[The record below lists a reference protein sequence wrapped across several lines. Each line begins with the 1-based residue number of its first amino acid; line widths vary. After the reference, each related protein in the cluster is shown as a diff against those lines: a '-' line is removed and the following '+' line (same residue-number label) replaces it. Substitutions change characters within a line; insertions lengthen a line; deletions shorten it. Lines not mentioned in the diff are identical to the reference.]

1 MKPLKNQYGSVKPYT
16 RHQSDC
22 PHKNK
27 LDHNTCRCPKWLYV
41 KQRGAKD
48 RRYSLITPSW
58 SEALIKAG
66 EVLKGLDPEIAQSR
80 KEKQAEK
87 QDKEETTVE
96 EAVQMWL
103 DRTEHMYG
111 KKGSYAQYRSVF
123 KGFVLYINRW
133 NHRKEESER
142 IRFIDQLDTQFCTK
156 WYQSWK
162 LANTVMR
169 QRWNVVRSFFNYLHQ
184 QGAIKVNP
192 VVTIKAVPPEKT
204 YHNVPFT
211 EQQYNSILNDASW
224 LVDQRV
230 VNGEREV
237 YCTRLHIFI
246 ELLRWTGMDIGD
258 GVQFR
263 PEMVDADGV
272 LRYIRTKTG
281 IQAVVPL
288 QALQPHMIEL
298 LKEIPLAPDSVD
310 NMPFRYQGNDFAS
323 DVHNWS
329 RRIKRAMDLAAV
341 TEVQLVEK
349 SGLPAVDRSGN
360 PIVKSANVK
369 MLRHTFAV
377 ACLVAGVPKENVARM
392 LGHISTE
399 MIDAHY
405 APWVKGLDDA
415 HIRKVWEV
423 MAQAK
428 PRKGLRVVAA
438 EGVRVAAAAQ

>member
-1 MKPLKNQYGSVKPYT
+1 VNQKGA
-16 RHQSDC
+16 Q
-22 PHKNK
+22 
-27 LDHNTCRCPKWLYV
+27 PK
-41 KQRGAKD
+41 
-48 RRYSLITPSW
+48 RYSLTTPSW
-58 SEALIKAG
+58 SEAMSKAT
-66 EVLKGLDPEIAQSR
+66 ELLDGFNPEIALAREQQKKAAKVASR
-80 KEKQAEK
+80 
-87 QDKEETTVE
+87 TTIA

-103 DRTEHMYG
+103 DRTEHLYG
-111 KKGSYAQYRSVF
+111 KGGSYAQYRSLL
-123 KGFVLYINRW
+123 KGFVLYIVRW
-133 NHRKEESER
+133 NLRTEELER

-184 QGAIKVNP
+184 QGAITVNP
-192 VVTIKAVPPEKT
+192 VVSIKAVPPEKT
-204 YHNVPFT
+204 YHNVTFT

-237 YCTRLHIFI
+237 YCRRLHIFL

-258 GVQFR
+258 AVQFR
-263 PEMVDADGV
+263 PEMVDVDGV
-272 LRYIRTKTG
+272 LRYLRTKTDV
-281 IQAVVPL
+281 QAVVPL
-288 QALQPHMIEL
+288 SSHMVQL
-298 LKEIPLAPDSVD
+298 LKEIPLTPDTVD
-310 NMPFRYQGNDFAS
+310 TMPFRYQGNDLAS

-329 RRIKRAMDLAAV
+329 RRIRRAMNLAGV
-341 TEVQLVEK
+341 STVQLVEK
-349 SGLPAVDRSGN
+349 SGLPAVDRNGN

-377 ACLVAGVPKENVARM
+377 GCLVAGVPKENVARM
-392 LGHISTE
+392 LGHISTD

-415 HIRKVWEV
+415 HIRKVREV

-428 PRKGLRVVAA
+428 PKKNLKLVLKQGLRVAVASH
-438 EGVRVAAAAQ
+438 